1 MPTLFQLP
9 SGKRQA
15 EKSEWEKKH
24 SGLHLHKKI
33 NLALFVDKNIRMRQ

>member
-24 SGLHLHKKI
+24 SELHLFKKI
-33 NLALFVDKNIRMRQ
+33 SLALFVDKNVCMCQ